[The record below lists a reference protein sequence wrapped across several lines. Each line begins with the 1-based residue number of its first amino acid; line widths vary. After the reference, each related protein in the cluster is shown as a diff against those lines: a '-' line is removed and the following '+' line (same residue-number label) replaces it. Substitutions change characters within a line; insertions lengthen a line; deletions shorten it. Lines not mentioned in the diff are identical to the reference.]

1 MLEFKLWLVHLVARL
16 TAGFSFQGSGNEL
29 EKGRYG
35 MSKKMYFLMALAA
48 GLAVNAQDAP
58 PAAGGGVIAGSAAG
72 GGTEA
77 VAEAGVVQAGGLED
91 MIKPTDIKLAAP
103 AAGAPKTV
111 CAKALVGK
119 GKLADHEF
127 TVVLDGAKA
136 DGDLEILRVISA
148 DGKTAEIKLR
158 TMGPDVCMAEAM
170 LFLPGT
176 DKACEGV
183 ICQLKAPDC
192 KVSFMQMTKAMKA
205 NCDFAGKPHEVIVS
219 DMNRNGKLGDPWTF
233 PRDKDGFIAAGG
245 GEDMKMGD
253 FASIGGSQV
262 MLGMPFVQDDALW
275 DMTVADGKIV
285 VKKQDVPMGSI
296 AWKGE
301 NEPEALILLGKQ
313 MVLQLQKPEKT
324 GWTLPVGDYRMMILA
339 YKQDKFQVL
348 VQREKGLPLTVVA
361 GKPLELGPVTEAVAK
376 VTAAPLDPQRNLRL
390 SLASTTPD
398 GGQVSAVL
406 TLDEGKA
413 PKAPGF
419 RILDAA
425 GKEVYKGN
433 FEFG

>member
-1 MLEFKLWLVHLVARL
+1 MKIKISLAL
-16 TAGFSFQGSGNEL
+16 
-29 EKGRYG
+29 
-35 MSKKMYFLMALAA
+35 ALAA
-48 GLAVNAQDAP
+48 GIAVMAQEAKVVVQSGEVAA
-58 PAAGGGVIAGSAAG
+58 PAAGAPPEG
-72 GGTEA
+72 A
-77 VAEAGVVQAGGLED
+77 VATEAGVVQAGLEG

-192 KVSFMQMTKAMKA
+192 KVSFMQMVKAMKV

-275 DMTVADGKIV
+275 DMAVADGKIV

>member
-1 MLEFKLWLVHLVARL
+1 MKIKISLAL
-16 TAGFSFQGSGNEL
+16 
-29 EKGRYG
+29 
-35 MSKKMYFLMALAA
+35 ALAA
-48 GLAVNAQDAP
+48 GIAVMAQEAKVVVQSGEVAA
-58 PAAGGGVIAGSAAG
+58 PAAGAPPEG
-72 GGTEA
+72 A
-77 VAEAGVVQAGGLED
+77 VATEAGVVQAGLEG

-183 ICQLKAPDC
+183 ICQLKVPDC
-192 KVSFMQMTKAMKA
+192 KVSFMQMVKAMKV

-275 DMTVADGKIV
+275 DMAVADGKIV

>member
-1 MLEFKLWLVHLVARL
+1 MKIKISLAL
-16 TAGFSFQGSGNEL
+16 
-29 EKGRYG
+29 
-35 MSKKMYFLMALAA
+35 ALAA
-48 GLAVNAQDAP
+48 GIAVMAQEAKVVVQSGEVAA
-58 PAAGGGVIAGSAAG
+58 PAAGAPPEG
-72 GGTEA
+72 A
-77 VAEAGVVQAGGLED
+77 VATEAGVVQAGLEG